1 MKRIVAV
8 AMVLLV
14 VFSSAFAV
22 NNQKI
27 YSVDTEIYKT
37 ISQIYVMTGHAL
49 PSTTGPWS

>member
-8 AMVLLV
+8 AMFLLV

-37 ISQIYVMTGHAL
+37 ISQASSTSTSLSAKTL
-49 PSTTGPWS
+49 PTSS